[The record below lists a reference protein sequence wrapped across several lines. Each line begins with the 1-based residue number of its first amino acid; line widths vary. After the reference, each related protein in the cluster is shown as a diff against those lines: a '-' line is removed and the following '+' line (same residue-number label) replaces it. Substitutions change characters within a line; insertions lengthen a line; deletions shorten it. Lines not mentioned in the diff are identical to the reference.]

1 MEKPGD
7 LIEIDRVNYQHWAL
21 YIGDGYVIHLT
32 TDGDS
37 ASKGAAIGGSS
48 ASIFAIVKKQ
58 ELSDVAA
65 ADIWRVNNSLDKKWM
80 PQPPDVILKIAQQLV
95 GKKIQYRLL
104 NYNCEHFVT
113 NIRYGKPESR
123 QAKKAKQVVEG
134 SGLILTGVL
143 GTIALALVS
152 VFAPRTS

>member
-1 MEKPGD
+1 MAKPGD

-32 TDGDS
+32 TDGT
-37 ASKGAAIGGSS
+37 
-48 ASIFAIVKKQ
+48 

-65 ADIWRVNNSLDKKWM
+65 GDIWRVNNSLDKKWM
-80 PQPPDVILKIAQQLV
+80 PQSPDVILKIAQQLV

-123 QAKKAKQVVEG
+123 QAKKAKEVVEG

-143 GTIALALVS
+143 GAIALALLAFS
-152 VFAPRTS
+152 LHAPPNQG